1 MKKLLLVTA
10 LLTTSLVSIAGG
22 FKNLQEA
29 EVSGYL
35 LGFCSTKIGVETE
48 GERRFDKIISKL
60 AKTSIITSDIAVLE
74 QPDSLEWGVF
84 DKAKFTGYTDYHDG
98 VQSFTFTQC
107 LEFAQQLPEVK

>member
-1 MKKLLLVTA
+1 M
-10 LLTTSLVSIAGG
+10 
-22 FKNLQEA
+22 
-29 EVSGYL
+29 
-35 LGFCSTKIGVETE
+35 
-48 GERRFDKIISKL
+48 
-60 AKTSIITSDIAVLE
+60 LE